1 MKQVFTT
8 KNFQAKTLDTIH
20 RANSV
25 IQDYQRQGYTLTL
38 RQLYYQLV
46 AQDYIPNSDKS
57 YKQLGGIISDARL
70 AGLIDWGAIE
80 DRTRNLSPY
89 SAWDN
94 PAHIIESAYNSFRVN
109 LWKEQPY
116 YVEVWVEKEALAGVV
131 QNACS
136 LYRVPHFSCRG
147 YVSQSEMYFA
157 GQRLATEHKARR
169 NGRAVQIIHLGDHDP
184 SGLDMT
190 RDVVE
195 RLAMFAGVQI
205 EVQRIALN
213 YDQIQTYNPPPNPA
227 KMTDTRFGDYES
239 RYGASSWE
247 LDALPPNVLVDLIRS
262 KIAQFIDKKA
272 WAQALAEES
281 DSRAQLKQAAER
293 WGEVAQFL
301 EDKKQP

>member
-109 LWKEQPY
+109 PWKEQPY

-131 QNACS
+131 ENACS
-136 LYRVPHFSCRG
+136 LYRVRHFSCRG

-227 KMTDTRFGDYES
+227 KMTDTRFRDYES